1 MTVTTRDLGIGKLR
15 KQLEDLKRC
24 KILVGVQGE
33 DATKIHPVAKV
44 PQGLLAFWLHYGT
57 KRNGE
62 PYMPPRPYV
71 ERAIAMLAKR
81 SFPVMKKA
89 IADLVDG
96 RAKDLGAALAPLGEM
111 AVEQVNHEIDTAT
124 EWAAPLAPS
133 TVAAKGHDRPL
144 VDTGA
149 IRGAT
154 SYTVRLDE
162 SIIAEGRGRNG

>member
-1 MTVTTRDLGIGKLR
+1 MTITTRDLGIGKLR

-33 DATKIHPVAKV
+33 EAAKIHPVAKV

-62 PYMPPRPYV
+62 QYMPPRPYV
-71 ERAIAMLAKR
+71 ERAITAIKEEAPQLMKR
-81 SFPVMKKA
+81 A
-89 IADLVDG
+89 ISALVDG
-96 RAKDLGAALAPLGEM
+96 RAKDLGDALAPVGAA
-111 AVEQVNHEIDTAT
+111 AVEQVTHEIDTAAQ
-124 EWAAPLAPS
+124 WAAPLAPS
-133 TVAAKGHDRPL
+133 TIAAKGHDRPL

-154 SYTVRLDE
+154 SYTVHLDE
-162 SIIAEGRGRNG
+162 SIIAEGRGPDG